1 LPSSNASSRHS
12 WVLYFEWIALWLGF
26 LFQML
31 SKGFL
36 QFFSSFLGC
45 AIGIILPELKQRSR
59 IGLGVP
65 FETRLYNM
73 VLSFCFLTTKKVS
86 TTSIGHL

>member
-1 LPSSNASSRHS
+1 MKT
-12 WVLYFEWIALWLGF
+12 IALGWGF

-65 FETRLYNM
+65 FETQLYNM
-73 VLSFCFLTTKKVS
+73 VLSFVF
-86 TTSIGHL
+86 